1 MSAIQVDS
9 ATAQSGSWRS
19 PDGAQRNPGPARRL
33 FPDFAALHPGYDV
46 GQRHG
51 DKRLV
56 RRSSTNEGGSDE
68 AILLFVAIAP
78 DAIAD
83 CWHLQLRHL

>member
-1 MSAIQVDS
+1 
-9 ATAQSGSWRS
+9 
-19 PDGAQRNPGPARRL
+19 RNPGPARRL

>member
-1 MSAIQVDS
+1 MERSAIRGSRRAVS
-9 ATAQSGSWRS
+9 RISLRSIRATMLA
-19 PDGAQRNPGPARRL
+19 N
-33 FPDFAALHPGYDV
+33 
-46 GQRHG
+46 
-51 DKRLV
+51 
-56 RRSSTNEGGSDE
+56 GSDE